1 MSIEGAVDVAYKRDY
16 QSADDPQAARQA
28 LIDRIK
34 TQTGATGAARD
45 FGIDDVIDPRD
56 TRRIL
61 IETFAS
67 CPPRRRD
74 TGPPRVRPISP
85 I

>member
-1 MSIEGAVDVAYKRDY
+1 MSIEGAVDVAYKKY
-16 QSADDPQAARQA
+16 YMAADDPDAARTGM
-28 LIDRIK
+28 IERIK
-34 TQTGATGAARD
+34 AQTGAMDAARD

-56 TRRIL
+56 TRKIL

-67 CPPRRRD
+67 CPARRPD
-74 TGPPRVRPISP
+74 MGPPRVRPISP